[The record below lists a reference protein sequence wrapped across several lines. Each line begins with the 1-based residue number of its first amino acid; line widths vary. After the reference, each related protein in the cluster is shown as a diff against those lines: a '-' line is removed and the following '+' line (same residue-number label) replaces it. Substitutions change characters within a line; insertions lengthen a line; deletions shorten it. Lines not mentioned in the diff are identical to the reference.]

1 MFRLALLLF
10 VFISVTLTGM
20 GMMVA
25 LVSGHDTAQPLII
38 GSAIGFLLSF
48 PVTYMA
54 AKRLS

>member
-10 VFISVTLTGM
+10 VFISVTLAGM

-25 LVSGHDTAQPLII
+25 LVTGHDTAQPLMIAA
-38 GSAIGFLLSF
+38 AIGFLLSF
-48 PVTYMA
+48 PVSYIA